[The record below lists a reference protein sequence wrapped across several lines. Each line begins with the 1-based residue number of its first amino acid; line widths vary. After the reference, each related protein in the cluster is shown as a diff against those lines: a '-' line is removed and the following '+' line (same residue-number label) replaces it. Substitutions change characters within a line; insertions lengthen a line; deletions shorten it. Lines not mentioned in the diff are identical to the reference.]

1 MSPLLA
7 GGLGVAQ
14 GTTQEGT
21 AVRCIA
27 SQESAMLNC
36 ENYTKDR
43 EEYDLD
49 QERWRARLLQGRHTV
64 S

>member
-1 MSPLLA
+1 M
-7 GGLGVAQ
+7 
-14 GTTQEGT
+14 
-21 AVRCIA
+21 RCIA